1 MPQLMG
7 VILDG
12 ETYRVRVRADLPL
25 EESFHIEQGENYM
38 VLLNGEE
45 SPDVLGT
52 YYDHT
57 LYVEPDPR
65 YFDDYDAFYQA
76 ISAPV
81 DFHTITMPHGQ
92 ATLTYKAKVVS
103 GSHKLRGVIAGQRR
117 YYGLQVNF
125 QATAPQR
132 EPED

>member
-52 YYDHT
+52 YYNHT

-65 YFDDYDAFYQA
+65 YFSDYDAFYQA

-92 ATLTYKAKVVS
+92 TTLTYKAKVVS

>member
-1 MPQLMG
+1 MPKLMG

-12 ETYRVRVRADLPL
+12 VTYQVRVRADSPL
-25 EESFHIEQGENYM
+25 EESFHIDQGENYM

-92 ATLTYKAKVVS
+92 TTLTYKAKVVS
-103 GSHKLRGVIAGQRR
+103 GSHKLRGVIAGKQR

-125 QATAPQR
+125 QAVAPQR

>member
-52 YYDHT
+52 YYRT
-57 LYVEPDPR
+57 WP
-65 YFDDYDAFYQA
+65 
-76 ISAPV
+76 AP
-81 DFHTITMPHGQ
+81 G
-92 ATLTYKAKVVS
+92 
-103 GSHKLRGVIAGQRR
+103 AG
-117 YYGLQVNF
+117 
-125 QATAPQR
+125 
-132 EPED
+132 